1 MFTIFLLKNLNAN
14 DDNRNEEMDFWAF
27 LKEDTAMANSINTNN
42 LFLQYKNAGQ
52 VGKRGAVGKE
62 KAGQAEDMLA
72 KFGASASSVE
82 LSSEGLSALALQQK
96 NAAGDAG
103 GDAGNVKPGEE
114 KLSQKAQDL
123 LARLREKYGDYD
135 FIVADDVSNPLDAS
149 QGSTKGYSVILST
162 EEIEKMAADEEYADK
177 VMGDVEKAIGTANEL
192 ADSGKLGE
200 GVSFSRIA
208 ISIDSDGNMKL
219 FAELERMSAEQQER
233 LEAAKEKKAEE
244 AEKNEAAEKVY
255 VEVLSKPLHV
265 NTHKAHWLCGCLF
278 VSPTMCRNERVE
290 T

>member
-1 MFTIFLLKNLNAN
+1 
-14 DDNRNEEMDFWAF
+14 
-27 LKEDTAMANSINTNN
+27 MANAINTNN

-52 VGKRGAVGKE
+52 IGSKRGAAGKE
-62 KAGQAEDMLA
+62 KAGQAEDLL
-72 KFGASASSVE
+72 KQFGGSASVE

-96 NAAGDAG
+96 RDAG
-103 GDAGNVKPGEE
+103 EAGGNEGTVKPGEE
-114 KLSQKAQDL
+114 KLSAKAQDL

-135 FIVADDVSNPLDAS
+135 FIVADDVKNPLDATE
-149 QGSTKGYSVILST
+149 GSTKGYSVILST

-177 VMGDVEKAIGTANEL
+177 VMGNVEKAIGTANQL

-233 LEAAKEKKAEE
+233 LAAAREKKAEE
-244 AEKNEAAEKVY
+244 AEKNEAAEKKKAD
-255 VEVLSKPLHV
+255 EKKPDEK
-265 NTHKAHWLCGCLF
+265 TEE
-278 VSPTMCRNERVE
+278 SPLVQRTRVE
-290 T
+290 AASEEELWEQILGINWDEVPWA